1 MDTFAFTGNN
11 YESSLFFPVPFPILF
26 VETLLRAFLMDS
38 RASFILPAF
47 SG

>member
-11 YESSLFFPVPFPILF
+11 YESYVFFPVSLPILF
-26 VETLLRAFLMDS
+26 VESLLRAFLMYT
-38 RASFILPAF
+38 RAGFILPAF